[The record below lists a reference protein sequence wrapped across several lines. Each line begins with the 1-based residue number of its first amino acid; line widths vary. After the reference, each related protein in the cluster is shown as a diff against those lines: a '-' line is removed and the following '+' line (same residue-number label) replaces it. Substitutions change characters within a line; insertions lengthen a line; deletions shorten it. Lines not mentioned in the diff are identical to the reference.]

1 MTQTTVRHEVEVDTR
16 LAAAYEASHAAGRKC
31 QQLWTTLVHLL
42 PREQEKELAGLLR
55 WANHLSYAP
64 SEVLEAAH
72 AYAATADEWDRRDME
87 RYLSKYYDKAQ
98 ELSAAVATERRIGEE
113 YTGWSRFF
121 LVTSSKGH
129 IHASMNCSTCNW
141 KTTFGWLPDVSGLD
155 EEAAVEAHGALL
167 CTVCFP
173 SAPVEWTNHYEAE
186 EARKQAE
193 SCPGSGQ
200 PGAEGGSR
208 QGYMAGNYHTC
219 TVCGKRVGGA
229 GHNVRKH
236 KAHNGEDG
244 Q

>member
-1 MTQTTVRHEVEVDTR
+1 MTTTTTTDVRHEVEVDTR
-16 LAAAYEASHAAGRKC
+16 LAAASEATYDAGRYC
-31 QQLWTTLVHLL
+31 RGAWETLVHLL
-42 PREQEKELAGLLR
+42 PREQRKELDDDVRFAR
-55 WANHLSYAP
+55 QSYAP
-64 SEVLEAAH
+64 AKVLEAAH
-72 AYAATADEWDRRDME
+72 VHAATAEREWDRRDME
-87 RYLSKYYDKAQ
+87 RYLSEYYAKAQ
-98 ELSAAVATERRIGEE
+98 ALTAAIAAERLIGEE
-113 YTGWSRFF
+113 YEGWSRFF

-129 IHASMNCSTCNW
+129 IHSSMNCSTCNW
-141 KTTFGWLPDVSGLD
+141 QTTFGWLPDVSGLD

-208 QGYMAGNYHTC
+208 QGYVAGNFHTC
-219 TVCGKRVGGA
+219 TVCGERVGGA
-229 GHNVRKH
+229 GYNVRKH
-236 KAHNGEDG
+236 KAAK